1 MYSRTGRIVT
11 LDNAKHL
18 SDDDP
23 AEWLAATEEY
33 RALEK
38 SGETEPCGLGERSSD
53 SAGALTTR
61 AGAR

>member
-1 MYSRTGRIVT
+1 MT